1 MTDQSSDQ
9 PQAVRFR
16 WIPFFGKPNTSPSA
30 SPSNYVLTR
39 WLFLRG
45 MALIY
50 FFAFASVAVQING
63 LIGSH
68 GILPAGEFL
77 SSIKASFGVDSYRY
91 VPTLLWL
98 DTSDRFL
105 SLLVIAGTLGSILAF
120 FDVLTAPVLAIL
132 WVLWLSLVSVGQDFL
147 AFQWDYLLLEVGF
160 LTIFFAPWHILP
172 RWSRQTT
179 PSVVMLWLLRL
190 VLFRLMFG
198 SGIVKIL
205 SGDPTWNDLSAL
217 SYHYFTQPL
226 PTPLAWYAQ
235 QLPEWVQKFSTAA
248 SLFIEIPVPF
258 LIFAPRRARMVGAAL
273 LILLQLSIAVTGNFA
288 YFNWLTI
295 VLCVTLFDDQF
306 LRCIFPTHLVTAMLE
321 SAKESRPW
329 LIRRVIVAVVAV
341 VILIVSLT
349 QLGMSTLSLPRVAV
363 PRPVQELSN
372 TLAPFGI
379 VNSYALFVNMTTT
392 RPEII
397 VEGSSDGTTWLPYEF
412 KYKPGDPNRMPPW
425 VAPHQP
431 RLDWQMWFAA
441 LSSPMSNPWFSR
453 FLERLKEGAPNV
465 LALLAKNPFS
475 DTPPRYVRA
484 TLYNYTFTD
493 LNTRQSTGAWWQR
506 TTIGPYAPVDTMK

>member
-1 MTDQSSDQ
+1 VTDQPSDQ
-9 PQAVRFR
+9 AQPNRFS
-16 WIPFFGKPNTSPSA
+16 WIPIPFPGKRNPNPST
-30 SPSNYVLTR
+30 YVLTR

-50 FFAFASVAVQING
+50 FFAFASLGVQVNG

-68 GILPAGEFL
+68 GILPVGDFL
-77 SSIKASFGVDSYRY
+77 QSIRASFGADSYRY

-98 DTSDRFL
+98 NSSDSFL
-105 SLLVIAGTLGSILAF
+105 ALLVIGGMVCSILAF
-120 FDVLTAPVLAIL
+120 FDVLTAPVFAIL
-132 WVLWLSLVSVGQDFL
+132 WVLWLSLVSAGQDFL

-172 RWSRQTT
+172 RWMRQRA
-179 PSVVMLWLLRL
+179 PSLVMLWLLRL

-198 SGIVKIL
+198 SGIVKVL
-205 SGDPTWNDLSAL
+205 SGDPTWNNLTAL

-235 QLPEWVQKFSTAA
+235 QLPAWVQKFSTAA

-258 LIFAPRRARMVGAAL
+258 LIFAPRRVRMIGAAL
-273 LILLQLSIAVTGNFA
+273 MILLQLVIAATGNFA

-295 VLCVTLFDDQF
+295 VLCITLFDDRF
-306 LRCIFPTHLVTAMLE
+306 LRHIFPTHLVAAMLE
-321 SAKESRPW
+321 SAQQSKPA
-329 LIRRVIVAVVAV
+329 LLLRVIVAVVAL
-341 VILIVSLT
+341 VILVVSLT
-349 QLGMSTLSLPRVAV
+349 QLVMATLSLPRVAI

-397 VEGSSDGTTWLPYEF
+397 VEGSNDGTTWLAYEF
-412 KYKPGDPNRMPPW
+412 KYKPGDPTRMPPW

-441 LSSPMSNPWFSR
+441 LSSVESNPWFTR
-453 FLERLKEGAPNV
+453 FLARLKEGSPEV
-465 LALLAKNPFS
+465 LALLATNPFPAA
-475 DTPPRYVRA
+475 PPRYVRA
-484 TLYNYTFTD
+484 ILYNYTFTD
-493 LNTRQSTGAWWQR
+493 FNTRQATGAWWQR
-506 TTIGPYAPVDTMK
+506 ATIGLYAPADTAK